1 MWYETLYKVL
11 DTINVVI
18 LYVIGVPFFLQLIY
32 MLLFWLPK
40 KKWKKTDK
48 INRIAVVIPAHNE
61 ADVIYDTVRLVIEKQ
76 KYPREMF
83 DVYVIADN
91 CTDNT
96 AELAR
101 QAGARKVF
109 EHFDENPKHHMVGY
123 ALKYGLPFWP

>member
-32 MLLFWLPK
+32 MLLFWIPK

-61 ADVIYDTVRLVIEKQ
+61 EDVIYDTVRLVIEKQ
-76 KYPREMF
+76 KYPRDMF
-83 DVYVIADN
+83 DIYVIADN
-91 CTDNT
+91 CTDKT
-96 AELAR
+96 KELA
-101 QAGARKVF
+101 F
-109 EHFDENPKHHMVGY
+109 F
-123 ALKYGLPFWP
+123 ALSMASDSTSSTQPQPP